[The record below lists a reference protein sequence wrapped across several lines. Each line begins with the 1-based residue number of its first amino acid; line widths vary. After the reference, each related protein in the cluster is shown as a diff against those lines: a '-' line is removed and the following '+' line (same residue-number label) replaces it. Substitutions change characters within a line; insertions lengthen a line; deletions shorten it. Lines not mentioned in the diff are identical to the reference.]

1 MCGSEMSLMSTHI
14 FKKMMVLFYSQIN
27 LHLQHWLWKNLQLVV
42 MIKALAVRV
51 ILYIHHLCSKL
62 YLRSVISFESLC
74 LYCRSLF
81 SSKSAKST
89 VLEITKACM
98 SIHGK
103 KREFG
108 DGVEAYISID
118 PSKSN
123 VNYVSSQIKEIW
135 CDDYVLVT
143 AEVADREATI
153 CKFY

>member
-1 MCGSEMSLMSTHI
+1 
-14 FKKMMVLFYSQIN
+14 
-27 LHLQHWLWKNLQLVV
+27 

-62 YLRSVISFESLC
+62 
-74 LYCRSLF
+74 SLF

-135 CDDYVLVT
+135 GDDYVLVT
-143 AEVADREATI
+143 ADGHEVADCEATR
-153 CKFY
+153 CKCY